1 MGSISRQCLCQVGIP
16 GQAGDDYFVMP
27 DLIGH
32 LTLKFVLHVA
42 DDLTVEEVD
51 DALGAGCVFL

>member
-1 MGSISRQCLCQVGIP
+1 MCCNARTVIS
-16 GQAGDDYFVMP
+16 VMP

-32 LTLKFVLHVA
+32 LNLKFVLYVA

-51 DALGAGCVFL
+51 DALGT

>member
-1 MGSISRQCLCQVGIP
+1 MTVSSCPNGHLRHARPVIS
-16 GQAGDDYFVMP
+16 VMP

-32 LTLKFVLHVA
+32 LSLKFVLHVA

>member
-1 MGSISRQCLCQVGIP
+1 MTVSSCPTLT
-16 GQAGDDYFVMP
+16 GDDCFVMP

-32 LTLKFVLHVA
+32 LNLKFVLHVA

-51 DALGAGCVFL
+51 DALGAGCFFL

>member
-1 MGSISRQCLCQVGIP
+1 MTRSMLRSPVG
-16 GQAGDDYFVMP
+16 AGDDCFVMP
-27 DLIGH
+27 ELIGH
-32 LTLKFVLHVA
+32 LNLKFVLYVA